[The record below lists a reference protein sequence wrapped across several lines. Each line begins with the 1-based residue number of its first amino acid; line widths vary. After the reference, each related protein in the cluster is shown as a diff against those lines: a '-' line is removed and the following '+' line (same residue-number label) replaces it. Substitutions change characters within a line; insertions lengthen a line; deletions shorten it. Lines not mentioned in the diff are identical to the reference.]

1 MKRLFI
7 GSDHAGLRLKEFVK
21 QHVTKEYKNI
31 EVEDVGTH
39 EKVSCHY
46 PDFAEKI
53 ALHIKAEDKGIVVC
67 GSGVGIGIAMV
78 KSGVSCSTCFN

>member
-39 EKVSCHY
+39 ENLSCHY
-46 PDFAEKI
+46 PDFA
-53 ALHIKAEDKGIVVC
+53 
-67 GSGVGIGIAMV
+67 
-78 KSGVSCSTCFN
+78 